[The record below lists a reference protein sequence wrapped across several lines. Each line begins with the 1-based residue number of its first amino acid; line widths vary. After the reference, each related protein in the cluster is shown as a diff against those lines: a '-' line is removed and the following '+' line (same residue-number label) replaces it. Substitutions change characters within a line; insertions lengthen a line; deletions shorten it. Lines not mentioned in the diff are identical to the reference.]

1 MQIHSSSL
9 TFQALSPPAA
19 SSVPKHAPA
28 LKIKEL
34 NRNIP
39 DKEIQNKSGA
49 AASYHAQTVEE
60 TNKPL
65 SLVKSALFDEKL
77 DFKTREALNA
87 YVNVAQHSF
96 IEQSSVI
103 SRIDYYI

>member
-9 TFQALSPPAA
+9 TFQALPQRAAA
-19 SSVPKHAPA
+19 SAPKYASA

-39 DKEIQNKSGA
+39 DKEIQNKSGT
-49 AASYHAQTVEE
+49 AASYHAQTVNE

-65 SLVKSALFDEKL
+65 ALVKSTIFDEKVN
-77 DFKTREALNA
+77 FKTREALNA
-87 YVNVAQHSF
+87 YINVAQHSF
-96 IEQSSVI
+96 IEPSSTL